1 MKRSSLVLAVAVLS
15 FVACGTFARAAA
27 PKDYSQISI
36 GFAGMTLNN
45 EFHITLANGAKE
57 KAKELTFENMSGY
70 TVAVIPLTIE
80 WGGFSL
86 APGQRMKLK
95 DIDNPDFR
103 YEPSERV
110 QEGSASTERYIVFVD
125 APPSEGI

>member
-1 MKRSSLVLAVAVLS
+1 MRKAIFSAALAAVVCCL
-15 FVACGTFARAAA
+15 
-27 PKDYSQISI
+27 
-36 GFAGMTLNN
+36 AGCF
-45 EFHITLANGAKE
+45 EDDSKE

-86 APGQRMKLK
+86 APGQRLKLK

-125 APPSEGI
+125 APPSEGF